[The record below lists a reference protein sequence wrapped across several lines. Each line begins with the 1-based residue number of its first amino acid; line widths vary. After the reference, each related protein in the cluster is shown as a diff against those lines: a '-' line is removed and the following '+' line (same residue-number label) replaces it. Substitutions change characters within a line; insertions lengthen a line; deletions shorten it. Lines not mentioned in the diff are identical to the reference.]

1 MNDVKGFFASKT
13 IWGGIIAGLGAIG
26 SIFGFDFGA
35 ADQAAAIDAVYN
47 IMTAVG
53 ALLAIWGRV
62 TATKTIG
69 SK

>member
-1 MNDVKGFFASKT
+1 MDGVKGFLASKT
-13 IWGGIIAGLGAIG
+13 IWGGIVAGFGAIG
-26 SIFGFDFGA
+26 GIFGIDFGA
-35 ADQAAAIDAVYN
+35 ADQASTLDAIYN

-53 ALLAIWGRV
+53 SLLAIYGRI